1 MKYNKLI
8 IFLGINFLAL
18 AIGAPHAMNGVAS
31 PWYQALQ
38 KAPWTP
44 PGWVFAA
51 AWNIIMLCF
60 SVYMAFGWSQIKNRR
75 GLIILYIGQW
85 ILNVAWNPVFFTMH
99 LTLLGL
105 ALILTLTLV
114 VIYTAFRFYPEMK
127 NKTGWLVPYILWM
140 LIATSLNAYI
150 YAQN

>member
-1 MKYNKLI
+1 
-8 IFLGINFLAL
+8 
-18 AIGAPHAMNGVAS
+18 
-31 PWYQALQ
+31 
-38 KAPWTP
+38 
-44 PGWVFAA
+44 
-51 AWNIIMLCF
+51 MLCF

-114 VIYTAFRFYPEMK
+114 VIYIAFRFYPEMK